1 MDGILKDIA
10 PVKPRKTAE
19 IVADRLRLAIVSGDI
34 AKGDKLPA
42 EHEMIEKFGV
52 GRATMREALRILET
66 EGLIEVIRGAKGGA
80 QVIGPSLALAAHGVG
95 MYLQAQKTKI
105 ADVQIARQIIEPP
118 AARMVAE
125 RGAPEAIANLK
136 AALEEE
142 RAALNSP
149 DFPIVAMRFHETMVQ
164 LSGNHSL
171 SAFLMVLHQ
180 IHHGVAIALGGE
192 LDKGDVRPRVVEI
205 HEEFIRCVETRDGNA
220 AETLWQEYWD
230 WIVPYTHPEE
240 AVVDVLKNVG
250 DGNVRL

>member
-1 MDGILKDIA
+1 MTEILNDIV

-19 IVADRLRLAIVSGDI
+19 IVAHKLRLAIVSGDI
-34 AKGDKLPA
+34 AKGDRLPP

-66 EGLIEVIRGAKGGA
+66 EGLIQVTRGVKGGA
-80 QVIGPSLALAAHGVG
+80 QVMGPSLALAAHGVG

-125 RGAPEAIANLK
+125 RGARASIAELTE
-136 AALEEE
+136 ALEDE
-142 RAALNSP
+142 RAALGTPN
-149 DFPIVAMRFHETMVQ
+149 FPIAAMRFHEAMVQ

-171 SAFLMVLHQ
+171 TAFLMVLHQ
-180 IHHGVAIALGGE
+180 IHRGVAVALASDLG
-192 LDKGDVRPRVVEI
+192 KPDVHLRVIEI
-205 HEEFIRCVETRDGNA
+205 HEEFIRCVEMKEGARAEELWRD
-220 AETLWQEYWD
+220 YWD

-240 AVVDVLKNVG
+240 AVVDVLQKLG
-250 DGNVRL
+250 DGYV